1 MRRFGGLFAAHIG
14 NTRATWYDNNMEAV
28 RNYIHVNPTVC
39 HGQPHFAHT
48 RILVH
53 TVLELLEAGEPV
65 EEITGASYYPMLT
78 EKHIAAALHYASE
91 LLKTRAYVPQTAL
104 R

>member
-1 MRRFGGLFAAHIG
+1 MKAIH
-14 NTRATWYDNNMEAV
+14 D
-28 RNYIHVNPTVC
+28 YIQVDPTVC
-39 HGQPHFAHT
+39 HGQPHFAGT

-53 TVLELLEAGEPV
+53 TVLELLEAGV
-65 EEITGASYYPMLT
+65 STEEIIGAEYYPTLT
-78 EKHIAAALHYASE
+78 RKHVAAALHYASE